1 MRSIVSIWVLVA
13 ALCPVVSVA
22 GEFGSVFGSLATAQS
37 YGQGRGTLG
46 GAVGIAEGN
55 SVAGWFGYG
64 MSKYIDGRIK
74 LGFWDAGANA
84 QLSLGADAK
93 WQFWSVA
100 DGARYPIDMA
110 IGGFIEY
117 QEMSRFS
124 VLHIG
129 SHLVGSYPF
138 KLYRGGTLSP
148 YGRANLRLES
158 TSADNKTDIK
168 FGLSGGAA
176 WDATATMRFYGEF
189 QLDGNNGV
197 FFGVEF
203 NVM

>member
-1 MRSIVSIWVLVA
+1 MRVKSILCIAVMVA
-13 ALCPVVSVA
+13 VLCPVVAV
-22 GEFGSVFGSLATAQS
+22 GGSVFGSMSTAQS
-37 YGQGRGTLG
+37 YQQGRGVLG
-46 GAVGIAEGN
+46 GAIGIAEAN

-84 QLSLGADAK
+84 QLALGGDIK
-93 WQFWSVA
+93 WQFWSMA
-100 DGARYPIDMA
+100 DGARYPIDMG

-124 VLHIG
+124 ILHLG

-138 KLYRGGTLSP
+138 KLSQGGTISP
-148 YGRANLRLES
+148 YGRANLRLVS

-168 FGLSGGAA
+168 FGLNGGAA
-176 WDATATMRFYGEF
+176 WDPSATMRFYGEF

-203 NVM
+203 GVM